1 MILLFTPKFQFL
13 SAPYDKMAYILYNEK
28 SQNLPTENDLQ
39 FGRFWPIQFYRPVL
53 TSQNW
58 TIEMLSLVAPTNLFL
73 GRGARKVEFFRVDVV
88 SGSSY
93 QLFWVGEPKNVE
105 FFCGQTTNTLE
116 ILR

>member
-1 MILLFTPKFQFL
+1 
-13 SAPYDKMAYILYNEK
+13 MAYILYNEK

-58 TIEMLSLVAPTNLFL
+58 TIEMLSLVAPLEP
-73 GRGARKVEFFRVDVV
+73 RKVEFFRVDVV

-93 QLFWVGEPKNVE
+93 QLFWVGE
-105 FFCGQTTNTLE
+105 L
-116 ILR
+116 

>member
-73 GRGARKVEFFRVDVV
+73 GREARKVEFFRVDVV

-93 QLFWVGEPKNVE
+93 
-105 FFCGQTTNTLE
+105 TLE
-116 ILR
+116 TLR